1 MGIRFGIPSY
11 KRSDCAHS
19 IQALKNLGF
28 QKDAIVV
35 AVQTESD
42 LEKYRS
48 SYGND
53 ITLIF
58 RPARNCAQN
67 RNTLIDYFD
76 DGERF
81 IMLDDD
87 VKAFCRLEIIGDKK
101 MFSKFTNSE
110 RLESTFTRMFDL
122 CQKRKSP
129 MWAWYPVPNPFFM
142 SNTIDLRNLFVGTIL
157 GVVNDRKRH
166 FDEGFDLKEDFEIS
180 LRLMRLG
187 YNAVRFNG
195 YAVEANHKSKGGC
208 ESAWKSDSNIKRCAE
223 LLERYPTLIK
233 ASHRKDEV
241 RFIGKVTA
249 KGGKHGN
256 RDS

>member
-1 MGIRFGIPSY
+1 MSIRFGIPSY
-11 KRSDCAHS
+11 KRPDCAHS
-19 IQALKNLGF
+19 IQTLKKLGF
-28 QKDAIVV
+28 QKKEIII
-35 AVQTESD
+35 AVQTEGD
-42 LEKYRS
+42 LEKYEF

-53 ITLIF
+53 ATLIF
-58 RPARNCAQN
+58 RPANNCAQN

-87 VKAFCRLEIIGDKK
+87 VKAFCRLEIIGEKK
-101 MFSKFTNSE
+101 MFSKINDRE
-110 RLESTFTRMFDL
+110 YLELTFNRMFDF

-129 MWAWYPVPNPFFM
+129 MWAWYPVPNAFFM

-157 GVVNDRKRH
+157 GVVNDRRRR
-166 FDEGFDLKEDFEIS
+166 FDERFDVKEDFEMS
-180 LRLMRLG
+180 LRLMCLG
-187 YNAVRFNG
+187 HNAVRFNG

-208 ESAWKSDSNIKRCAE
+208 ENAWKSGSNKKRCAE

-241 RFIGKVTA
+241 KFIGKVTT
-249 KGGKHGN
+249 KGEKHGN
-256 RDS
+256 YDN